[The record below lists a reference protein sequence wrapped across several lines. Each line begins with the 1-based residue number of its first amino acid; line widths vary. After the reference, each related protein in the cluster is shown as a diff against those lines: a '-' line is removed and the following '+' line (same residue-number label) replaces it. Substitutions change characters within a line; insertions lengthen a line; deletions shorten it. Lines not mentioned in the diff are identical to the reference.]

1 LQTSADSPSLSLSF
15 SLFNLSSITMPNN
28 DQEMT
33 PLPSEWEN
41 DQEMM
46 DEELSA
52 VSSEEASKVFEQWQT
67 DDQDQDM
74 DIMDVDEQLGST
86 LLGDELFPDSC
97 ASPTGPLEEL
107 SYLSFDNEEVD
118 KFSLSLLNITADE
131 NDENKDESTT
141 GSNFEERYKESFQK
155 LAASMKRSRETRK
168 SLVMKTSKTEEYRRA
183 KSVNGVIKKIQKSTE
198 QLQVYLNNTV

>member
-1 LQTSADSPSLSLSF
+1 MSNNIELSLP
-15 SLFNLSSITMPNN
+15 I
-28 DQEMT
+28 
-33 PLPSEWEN
+33 EWDN

-46 DEELSA
+46 DEEHSA

-86 LLGDELFPDSC
+86 LLGDELFPDPC

-107 SYLSFDNEEVD
+107 TYLTFDNEEVD
-118 KFSLSLLNITADE
+118 KFSLSLLNCTADE
-131 NDENKDESTT
+131 NRDESTT

-155 LAASMKRSRETRK
+155 LAASMRRSRETRK

-198 QLQVYLNNTV
+198 QLQVYLSTTV